1 MAELTTRERL
11 QPSLLDRL
19 TDRNPGASQEGRDD
33 RVLSVSQIKAAV
45 LRDLGWLLNTACHS
59 ASASLDE
66 FPEVEKSVFNF
77 GMPSLSGLTAST
89 MNATQLEEAVIAAIH
104 RYEPRILPHT
114 LSVQVRL
121 HSDGY
126 GPNTLTFEIQGDLW
140 AQPVPEALYV
150 RTQVDLE
157 TGRFAIEER

>member
-1 MAELTTRERL
+1 ARVWPWAWGSGCWRPTPATTRSWRLVRFCSATRPRWAAPHESRSSPMAELTTRERL

-19 TDRNPGASQEGRDD
+19 TDRNPGSSQEGRDD

-77 GMPSLSGLTAST
+77 GMPSLSGLT
-89 MNATQLEEAVIAAIH
+89 
-104 RYEPRILPHT
+104 
-114 LSVQVRL
+114 
-121 HSDGY
+121 
-126 GPNTLTFEIQGDLW
+126 
-140 AQPVPEALYV
+140 
-150 RTQVDLE
+150 
-157 TGRFAIEER
+157 